1 MGSGETMTMGGWPET
16 SRATMTTSL
25 DWVRRAR
32 EQTTTV
38 AYALGWRQPTMRAPR
53 QYRRLHDGKIEYD
66 PETGLPKNV
75 DQ

>member
-1 MGSGETMTMGGWPET
+1 MTM
-16 SRATMTTSL
+16 SL
-25 DWVRRAR
+25 DWGRQAR
-32 EQTTTV
+32 M
-38 AYALGWRQPTMRAPR
+38 LPQPSIADVPCRGPDTAGCLQAESRMMSDHMRAPR